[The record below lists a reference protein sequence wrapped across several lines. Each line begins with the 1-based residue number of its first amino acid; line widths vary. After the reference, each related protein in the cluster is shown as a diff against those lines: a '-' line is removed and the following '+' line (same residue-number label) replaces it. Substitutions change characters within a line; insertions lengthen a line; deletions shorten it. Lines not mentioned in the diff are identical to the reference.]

1 MDYIIDAKNL
11 RKEFSVGKNIVE
23 VIHGISVG
31 ILPNDFLVIF
41 GPSGSGKSTLLHM
54 IMGLEPPDEGTVT
67 CRGYNIFA
75 LSENQ
80 RADFRKVN
88 IGFVLQQPNWI
99 KAMRVIDN
107 VAFPLMMLGVSRR
120 QAHQTAREKLAL
132 FKLDDW
138 ARHYPT
144 ELSGGQQQRVQLARA
159 LITDP
164 PIIIADE
171 PTGNL
176 DYDSGRYL
184 VTLLRD
190 LSDDGRAIV
199 MVTHD
204 LEHLGLA
211 KRAVRLRDGVV
222 EAFYNT
228 PQLKKLCQ
236 EMQDHGIGA
245 ISTHQSKLTG
255 RTKKTKSD
263 SSQSQSTKKAAVNT
277 DNTKHD
283 EDKTAS

>member
-11 RKEFSVGKNIVE
+11 RKEFSVGKSIVE
-23 VIHGISVG
+23 VIHDISVG

-54 IMGLEPPDEGTVT
+54 IMGLEPPNEGTVT
-67 CRGYNIFA
+67 CRGYDIFA
-75 LSENQ
+75 LTENQ

-107 VAFPLMMLGVSRR
+107 VAFPLMMLGVGRR
-120 QAHQTAREKLAL
+120 RAHQVAREKLDL
-132 FKLDDW
+132 FQLSDW

-176 DYDSGRYL
+176 DYESGRYL

-190 LSDDGRAIV
+190 LSDNGRAII

-211 KRAVRLRDGVV
+211 KRAVRLRDGEV
-222 EAFYNT
+222 EAFYDT
-228 PQLKKLCQ
+228 PQLKELCQ

-245 ISTHQSKLTG
+245 ISTHQSKITG
-255 RTKKTKSD
+255 SAEKTKPNTSEPIEP
-263 SSQSQSTKKAAVNT
+263 AANT
-277 DNTKHD
+277 DNIEHD
-283 EDKTAS
+283 ED